1 MGKTWQII
9 KHEYTRHVREKQF
22 LLSLL
27 SLPGLILAMVL
38 LVFIISLVMGNR
50 SPIGYVDDAGIL
62 VDAQPLEQE
71 GTFFEPAIEFIRFP
85 NQDEAQSALDEE
97 TIQAFY
103 IIPETYPDSLNVELV
118 FYDQPGGSYQAQF
131 TEYIRKNLGLYDD
144 LEPMVEE
151 RLQDTSFVTVSNLER
166 TRRMAQD
173 EWVMTFMP
181 FIAGVIFIIVV
192 LTSGGYLLQAVVE
205 EKENRTMEIV
215 ITSVNPNQLMTGKI
229 IGNIGVGLTQ
239 LVVWLVFIWIALL
252 IGGQFWPVLQDFSLP
267 ADFILVS
274 ILVMF
279 PAFVMI
285 AAIMSA
291 IGSTMTEMQEAQ
303 QISGMFS
310 LLVTIP
316 FYVVTPIINNPNGV
330 LARVLSYFPFSAPV
344 TLLLRMGFIEIPMGE
359 LIISIS
365 VLVAFGVL
373 AIWFAGRVFHM
384 GMLRYGKKLT
394 FKEIFRKKVQI

>member
-1 MGKTWQII
+1 MGKTWHII

-38 LVFIISLVMGNR
+38 LFFIISLVMGNR

-62 VDAQPLEQE
+62 VDPQPLEHE
-71 GTFFEPAIEFIRFP
+71 GTFFEPSIEFIRFR
-85 NQDEAQSALDEE
+85 NRDEAQSALDED